1 MIVELIMTGLLAY
14 QVWMPAVDN
23 GKFMMVYD
31 GQNIIRMNTQDGT
44 MERCS
49 TDFKC
54 SKVEVKKD
62 KEEDKK

>member
-1 MIVELIMTGLLAY
+1 MIVEVIMTGLLAY

-23 GKFMMVYD
+23 GKFMMVHD

-49 TDFKC
+49 ADFKC
-54 SKVEVKKD
+54 SKIEVKKD
-62 KEEDKK
+62 KEDKK